1 MIYSPAL
8 QNITHKQALGYV
20 RTGTDICIGI
30 SVFVIP
36 FSPFPLPNTMH
47 SDHLFPLVN
56 QSLVILLI
64 KVIHMSVFTNNYLKL
79 HMIKTKMTHEIR

>member
-8 QNITHKQALGYV
+8 QNITHKQALSYV
-20 RTGTDICIGI
+20 RNGTDIYIGI
-30 SVFVIP
+30 SVFIIP

-47 SDHLFPLVN
+47 LDHLFSLVN

-64 KVIHMSVFTNNYLKL
+64 KVIHTFMFTSNYLKL
-79 HMIKTKMTHEIR
+79 YMIKTKMTHEIR